1 VASDQKVAI
10 HKVFLKFDSRGG
22 GLFYVK
28 TPKSENIIFWWVPAH
43 SGPNILGHTQKFK
56 LPYPRLFSLVP
67 KVSKKVC
74 HTPVGQKLREEID
87 FLETGS
93 FQPRALRPAGCHP
106 LSKNTC
112 KELDWS

>member
-1 VASDQKVAI
+1 M
-10 HKVFLKFDSRGG
+10 
-22 GLFYVK
+22 K
-28 TPKSENIIFWWVPAH
+28 TPNSENIIFWWVPAH

-74 HTPVGQKLREEID
+74 HTPVAQKLREEID

-93 FQPRALRPAGCHP
+93 FQPRAITLEAGWVSHP
-106 LSKNTC
+106 LK
-112 KELDWS
+112 KYL